1 MRRIVSQLFWETSCV
16 LKLQWDP
23 SKDPTIDCGYN
34 LDPSKTSQLET
45 AQLLK
50 ECEEESQAPTLLYIS
65 LETFTVR
72 MGIMKTG
79 KLGAGPGS
87 KKLARQVA
95 ETGAIM
101 ENILMDTIKRL
112 YARAVTLTIAAID
125 KTESQ
130 ERKGFLLDL
139 IDSIHEKTTRLLL
152 VREHVRKKI
161 KKLNIR
167 HSTKHSTIGYTQKE
181 TLLLYNRTQRLQIYS
196 AK

>member
-1 MRRIVSQLFWETSCV
+1 MH
-16 LKLQWDP
+16 WDP

-50 ECEEESQAPTLLYIS
+50 ECEKESQAPTLLYMS
-65 LETFTVR
+65 LETLTVR
-72 MGIMKTG
+72 MGIMETG
-79 KLGAGPGS
+79 KLRAGPGT

-101 ENILMDTIKRL
+101 ENMLMDTIKRL
-112 YARAVTLTIAAID
+112 YARAVTLTTAAID

-130 ERKGFLLDL
+130 ERKGFLLGL
-139 IDSIHEKTTRLLL
+139 LDSIHEKTTRLLL
-152 VREHVRKKI
+152 VRERVRKKI

-167 HSTKHSTIGYTQKE
+167 HYTKHSTTGYTQKE

-196 AK
+196 ASVKIMTHPPPPQL

>member
-1 MRRIVSQLFWETSCV
+1 
-16 LKLQWDP
+16 
-23 SKDPTIDCGYN
+23 
-34 LDPSKTSQLET
+34 
-45 AQLLK
+45 
-50 ECEEESQAPTLLYIS
+50 
-65 LETFTVR
+65 
-72 MGIMKTG
+72 MKTG

-112 YARAVTLTIAAID
+112 YARAVTLTTAAID
-125 KTESQ
+125 IAESQ
-130 ERKGFLLDL
+130 EREGFLLDL

-152 VREHVRKKI
+152 VRERVRKKI

-167 HSTKHSTIGYTQKE
+167 HYTEYSATGYTQKE

-196 AK
+196 VKYG